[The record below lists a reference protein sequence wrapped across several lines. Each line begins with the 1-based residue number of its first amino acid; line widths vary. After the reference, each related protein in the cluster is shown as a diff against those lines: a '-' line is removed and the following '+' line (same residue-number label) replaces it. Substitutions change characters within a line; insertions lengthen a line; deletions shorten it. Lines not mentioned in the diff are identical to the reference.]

1 MMRIAGFALIAAL
14 AFAPLPLAAQDKQTL
29 ADIRQELTVL
39 DVEMKRLKRELSTTG
54 TTSLN
59 LQGSGVLERVSA
71 MESEL
76 QRLTALT
83 EKLEN
88 RINQVVR
95 DGTNRIGDLEFRL
108 VELEGGD
115 VSALG
120 ETSTLGGGALESP
133 QAPAAPQAET
143 LGAEAPGSEL
153 AVGEE
158 NDFKAAQA
166 ALDAGDNQK
175 AADLLDEFNTNYP
188 GSPLAAQANLTH
200 GKALDAIGDTRK
212 AARAY
217 LAAFTAEPDG
227 PKAPDAL
234 YELGAAL
241 GRLDQKSQACVTLTE
256 VGTRFPDAPAVSR
269 AREEMARLGCS

>member
-1 MMRIAGFALIAAL
+1 MIAAL

-29 ADIRQELTVL
+29 ADIRQELTMM

-54 TTSLN
+54 SGSVN
-59 LQGSGVLERVSA
+59 LEGSGVLERVAA
-71 MESEL
+71 MEAEL
-76 QRLTALT
+76 QRLTSLT
-83 EKLEN
+83 EKLEF
-88 RINQVVR
+88 RIKQVVN

-115 VSALG
+115 VGALG
-120 ETSTLGGGALESP
+120 ETSTLGGGTSDGPQGASP
-133 QAPAAPQAET
+133 SPIET
-143 LGAEAPGSEL
+143 PGGEAPSSEL

-158 NDFKAAQA
+158 TDFKAAQA

-175 AADLLDEFNTNYP
+175 AADLLEEFNANYP
-188 GSPLAAQANLTH
+188 GSPLAAQASLTH
-200 GKALDAIGDTRK
+200 GKALDAIGDTRE

-217 LAAFTAEPDG
+217 LAAFTAEPSG

-234 YELGAAL
+234 FELGAAL

>member
-1 MMRIAGFALIAAL
+1 MRIAGFALIAAL
-14 AFAPLPLAAQDKQTL
+14 AFVPLPLAAQDKQTL
-29 ADIRQELTVL
+29 ADIRQELTIL
-39 DVEMKRLKRELSTTG
+39 NVEMKRLQRELSTTG
-54 TTSLN
+54 NTSLN
-59 LQGSGVLERVSA
+59 LEGSGVLERVA
-71 MESEL
+71 VMETEL

-83 EKLEN
+83 ENLEN

-115 VSALG
+115 ISALG
-120 ETSTLGGGALESP
+120 ETSTLGGGDLEGP
-133 QAPAAPQAET
+133 QAPAAGQIGTPSDA
-143 LGAEAPGSEL
+143 APSSEL

-166 ALDAGDNQK
+166 ALEAGDNQK
-175 AADLLDEFNTNYP
+175 AAELLADFNANYP

-200 GKALDAIGDTRK
+200 GKALDAIGDTRE

-217 LAAFTAEPDG
+217 LAAFTAAPDG

-234 YELGAAL
+234 YELGVAL
-241 GRLDQKSQACVTLTE
+241 GRLDQVSQACVTLAE
-256 VGTRFPDAPAVSR
+256 VGIRFPDASAVSQ
-269 AREEMARLGCS
+269 ARDEMARLGCS

>member
-1 MMRIAGFALIAAL
+1 MRIAGFALIAAL
-14 AFAPLPLAAQDKQTL
+14 VFAPLPLAAQDKQTL

-39 DVEMKRLKRELSTTG
+39 NVEMKRLKRELSTTG
-54 TTSLN
+54 SASVN
-59 LQGSGVLERVSA
+59 LEGSGVLERVSA

-120 ETSTLGGGALESP
+120 ETSTLGGGTLEGP
-133 QAPAAPQAET
+133 QTPTAPQVET
-143 LGAEAPGSEL
+143 PDENAPGSEL

-200 GKALDAIGDTRK
+200 GKALDGIGDTRE